1 MTPELE
7 LLYQLET
14 RDPKDLLQ
22 ADLDLLEAM
31 VQHADVEEQIL
42 ELFSDEEAGLYTR
55 DKQLDSQCTLK
66 IYRVFFYNIALILTF
81 NIDTYIL
88 FYFFKKNRSQFTE
101 MILPCEIPQL
111 YIPDVGRNHI
121 Q

>member
-55 DKQLDSQCTLK
+55 DKQLDSQCTLM
-66 IYRVFFYNIALILTF
+66 IYRFFFTILPRCHFEILTSFLSF
-81 NIDTYIL
+81 NG
-88 FYFFKKNRSQFTE
+88 
-101 MILPCEIPQL
+101 M
-111 YIPDVGRNHI
+111 
-121 Q
+121 